1 MSQPVVTTTNEPA
14 YWKKIFIA
22 LSAIII
28 IMMPLLSSD
37 YGQTGDEWIQIEYG
51 KHIYDYFFNGDK
63 QALDYSNKSFQM
75 SHQEYYGGLFD
86 FPMYMM
92 HKWFPSIDILTLRHF
107 FNALFGA
114 MLMLFTGLLA
124 RRFSGKWMVG
134 VLALLFMLFSPRI
147 FGESMNNPKDI
158 PYASGFIIGV
168 YFMVAYL
175 QDVPKK
181 AWRNVIGMAIGWGIA
196 FGVRAAGGILLFGY
210 FVLFMGLYFMLHKQF
225 KESLTADNNKLLK
238 KAALHMVVVLVGG
251 YLIGLSCWPWGL
263 QSPISNP
270 LESLSGM
277 ANREVSIAVLFE
289 GKYIK
294 SLEMPWYYEFKWI
307 FMSNPIIILI
317 GVILFIPL
325 IGKAI
330 KKYGLWK
337 VGLVLFG
344 ALFPILYM
352 IYKDS
357 TVYDTWRHIFFVYPF
372 WVIASALAF
381 DLLGDFIKSEKMK
394 MIPLGVAVIGLLPA
408 IIWTVKEH
416 PNQYVYFNQF
426 VGGIEGANGYYET
439 EYYQNSGKQ
448 AADWIVN
455 NAKKKANGERVLVRS
470 SMSDYG
476 RYFRD
481 SEDSTWVVGDYGK
494 FDNRQT
500 RDWDYFVTYPRYK
513 TPYKLQNGLWPPAN
527 AVYVVEAGGVPLCA
541 VLERKNNASIE
552 AYKAY
557 EEKNYELAIQ
567 KYEEYLKVDQ
577 SDENI
582 YRFYAVALASVG
594 RVNEAIAAMEKA
606 VKLDPSRPDFYEM
619 LYQLYLHVGNKA
631 KAQEVYSRMQTAQME
646 MQ

>member
-22 LSAIII
+22 FSAIII

-181 AWRNVIGMAIGWGIA
+181 AWRNVIGMALGWGIA

-225 KESLTADNNKLLK
+225 KDSLTADNNKLLK
-238 KAALHMVVVLVGG
+238 KAVLHMVVVLVGG

-344 ALFPILYM
+344 ALFPIVYM

-357 TVYDTWRHIFFVYPF
+357 TVYDTWRHVFFVYPF
-372 WVIASALAF
+372 WVIASVLAF

-455 NAKKKANGERVLVRS
+455 NAKKKANGEQVLVRS

-481 SEDSTWVVGDYGK
+481 SKHNDWVGGDYGK
-494 FDNRQT
+494 FDDRHRTN
-500 RDWDYFVTYPRYK
+500 WDYFVTYPRYK
-513 TPYKLQNGLWPPAN
+513 SSYKLQNELWPPTN
-527 AVYVVEAGGVPLCA
+527 AVHVVKAGGVPLCA
-541 VLERKNNASIE
+541 VLQRKNNASVE
-552 AYKAY
+552 AFKAF
-557 EEKNYELAIQ
+557 EEKNYELAVQ
-567 KYEEYLKVDQ
+567 KYEEYLNTDQ
-577 SDENI
+577 SDENV
-582 YRFYAVALASVG
+582 YRFYAVSLASIG
-594 RVNEAIAAMEKA
+594 KVNEAIGAMEQA

-631 KAQEVYSRMQTAQME
+631 KAQEVYGRMQTAQME

>member
-1 MSQPVVTTTNEPA
+1 MSKPVVSTNESA
-14 YWKKIFIA
+14 YWKKIFII

-28 IMMPLLSSD
+28 IMMPLLSRD

-63 QALDYSNKSFQM
+63 QALDYTNKSFQM

-86 FPMYMM
+86 FPMHMM

-114 MLMLFTGLLA
+114 LLMLFTGLLA
-124 RRFSGKWMVG
+124 RRLSGKWMIG

-158 PYASGFIIGV
+158 PYASGFIIGI

-175 QDVPKK
+175 QDVPRK
-181 AWRNVIGMAIGWGIA
+181 AWRNVIGMIIGWGIA
-196 FGVRAAGGILLFGY
+196 FGVRAAGGILLFAY
-210 FVLFMGLYFMLHKQF
+210 FGLFMGLYFLLHKQF
-225 KESLTADNNKLLK
+225 KDTMMADGHKQLK
-238 KAALHMVVVLVGG
+238 KSILHMVVVLIGG

-289 GKYIK
+289 GAFVK
-294 SLEMPWYYEFKWI
+294 SVEMPSYYEFKWI
-307 FMSNPIIILI
+307 FMSNPIIILL
-317 GVILFIPL
+317 GVIAFIPL
-325 IGKAI
+325 ILKAK
-330 KKYGLWK
+330 KKYGLW
-337 VGLVLFG
+337 VVSLVLFG

-357 TVYDTWRHIFFVYPF
+357 TVYDTWRHVFFVYPF

-381 DLLGDFIKSEKMK
+381 DMLSDFIKSDKLKMV
-394 MIPLGVAVIGLLPA
+394 PLGVAVVGLLPA

-416 PNQYVYFNQF
+416 PNQYVYFNEF
-426 VGGIEGANGYYET
+426 IGGISGANGYYET

-448 AADWIVN
+448 AADWIREH
-455 NAKKKANGERVLVRS
+455 AEKKSDGSYVLVRS

-481 SEDSTWVVGDYGK
+481 SKDSTWLGGDYGK
-494 FDNRQT
+494 YDDRQ
-500 RDWDYFVTYPRYK
+500 RLDWDYFVTYPRYK
-513 TPYKLQNGLWPPAN
+513 SPYKLQNDLWPPKN

-541 VLERKNNASIE
+541 VLKRNSNASIE
-552 AYKAY
+552 AYKAF
-557 EEKNYELAIQ
+557 EEKNYDLAAQ
-567 KYEEYLKVDQ
+567 KYEEYLKTDQ
-577 SDENI
+577 SDENV
-582 YRFYAVALASVG
+582 YRFYAVALASIG
-594 RVNEAIAAMEKA
+594 RVQDAINATEQAI
-606 VKLDPSRPDFYEM
+606 KLDPSRPDFYEM
-619 LYQLYLHVGNKA
+619 QYLLYNQTGNKLKAEEAYRNMNTA
-631 KAQEVYSRMQTAQME
+631 KMQ